1 VGVLNLKQAGGGL
14 ATFHVTWSFGVGE
27 GDSEMHAAL
36 RLSAT
41 VTSKFFL
48 LYHFFPLF
56 SPLFFH
62 LPQRFPLNTPHARGG
77 GCVGVALRLV

>member
-36 RLSAT
+36 RL
-41 VTSKFFL
+41 
-48 LYHFFPLF
+48 
-56 SPLFFH
+56 
-62 LPQRFPLNTPHARGG
+62 N
-77 GCVGVALRLV
+77 